1 MCKPSIK
8 MTKKENGQKNKAIN
22 DLYIVGVGT
31 SAGGLDALAKLL
43 GSFNG
48 QLNNL
53 AVVIVQHLSPTF
65 KSELAAILA
74 RSCKWPVVTAEDGMK
89 ILPHQIY
96 VTPQNKRILLSKGHC
111 LKLTELSSE
120 YHHSPSIDEFFT
132 SLAENEKLHA
142 IGVVLSGSGSDGAKG
157 IKQIKDYGGF
167 TIAQTPA
174 SAQYKDMPHAA
185 IETGVI
191 DLVLHPAK
199 IFEEI
204 SYYVKNHRL
213 IKETHTGK
221 NGVDIIFELLSKR
234 TGIDFSQYKQNTIMR
249 RMEKRMEIL
258 DVYGIAE
265 YYQYIRKTPAELDL
279 LFDTVLI
286 GVTEFFRDEHA
297 FEELRVQLSKQ
308 LERKRFSDT
317 IRVWCVGCATGQEPY
332 SIAIL
337 INEILGDS
345 ISNYHLQIF
354 ATDID
359 ERALNFA
366 RKGLYPKKEVQKL
379 PEDILEKY
387 FENTVEGYEVKKTV
401 KQYILF
407 SRHDITN
414 DPPFVKLDLLVCR
427 NLLIYFTNYLQKEVL
442 RLFNYALKQDSLL
455 FLGKSESVSVTPELF
470 EKTHDE
476 KLFRKVQHTTPL
488 SLRFSRNKLRVGL
501 DDQKKAD
508 PKHLS
513 IADLVK
519 DTMYYSNNHPFVVI
533 NSQGDIKEAQG
544 SLRLYLDIGKSG
556 AANNVIQAANKEF
569 TIEIRSLLNRTGSS
583 GQTHVSRVIKFN
595 LFDTDRFVKLRM
607 TPIVYPSSTNQL
619 YLLMFEAVEPDAG
632 FMQFSKELSQQNFE
646 DYRIKEL
653 EEEVKMLREHLQTFT
668 EELENTNEEMQ
679 AINEELQSANEELK
693 STNEELETSN
703 EELQSANEELNTSN
717 QELRF
722 SNNSLIEKEEEL
734 KKERQISD
742 QNAILYKA
750 IAENLPNGTVGI
762 LNEQFEIEYI
772 AGKGLQLQNIKLK
785 DVIGKVLPE
794 LNPSEEERNKL
805 KKVFR
810 ETLAGTSSSIEFSY
824 KERTYSLKTVPLEF
838 ENRVQPGIM
847 FLTQDIT
854 EKIQNE
860 MLIRQNDQKFRT
872 LAENIPTLC
881 WMANADG
888 WIYWYNSRWYEYTGT
903 TEKQMEGWG
912 WQSIHDPDVLPQVMK
927 KWDES
932 IKHGKFFEMTFPLK
946 GYDGKFRPF
955 LTRIFPVKDKDGK
968 VLQWLGTNT
977 DISEHQSESDQLE
990 KLVISRTRELVQL
1003 NDKLEIRNNELI
1015 ENKEFLQLVIDSSVE
1030 YISVVDRKL
1039 RYIMVNKALRKV
1051 LGDLEQSVIGKSII
1065 EIYPE
1070 IVNTASHKAM
1080 LKALEGETSHIEK
1093 HLGYYGPELFVDSY
1107 FIPFGSKENP
1117 EGIVMMSRDVTH
1129 INKVEMELERKNN
1142 ELNRSNVNLEQFAFV
1157 ASHDLKEPVRK
1168 IKTFASIIIGENGS
1182 MQSQKMMKYIE
1193 KIHSSAGRMLDMVDG
1208 LLTYSSLDKV
1218 TGKMEE
1224 VNLQAIVMDIM
1235 SDLELVINE
1244 KEAQITY
1251 DSLPNVDG
1259 IADMLY
1265 QLFLNLIKNS
1275 LKFSKEDQPPLVQI
1289 TSRVFKEE
1297 GKNFVEVKVKDNG
1310 IGFDQED
1317 ADKIFG
1323 RFVRLHSK
1331 SKYEGSGLGLSICER
1346 IVDYHMGRISVK
1358 SKVGE
1363 GSEFVIFLPQ
1373 LQKKVNEWSN

>member
-1 MCKPSIK
+1 
-8 MTKKENGQKNKAIN
+8 MTAQNENAEELD

-48 QLNNL
+48 HLKNL
-53 AVVIVQHLSPTF
+53 AVVVVQHLSPSF
-65 KSELAAILA
+65 KSELAAILS

-89 ILPHQIY
+89 IQPHQVY
-96 VTPQNKRILLSKGHC
+96 VTPQNKRILLSKEHH
-111 LKLTELSSE
+111 LKLTELSTE
-120 YHHSPSIDEFFT
+120 YAHSPSIDEFFT
-132 SLAENEKLHA
+132 SLAENEDLHA
-142 IGVVLSGSGSDGAKG
+142 IGIVLSGSGSDGSEG
-157 IKQIKDYGGF
+157 IRQIKKYGGF

-185 IETGVI
+185 IETGII

-204 SYYVKNHRL
+204 SYYIKNHRL
-213 IKETHTGK
+213 IKETQTSK
-221 NGVDIIFELLSKR
+221 DSVDVIFELLSKR
-234 TGIDFSQYKQNTIMR
+234 TGIDFSQYKPNTIMR

-258 DVYGIAE
+258 DVNGIAE
-265 YYQYIRKTPAELDL
+265 YYQYIRKAPAELDL

-286 GVTEFFRDEHA
+286 GVTEFFRDEQA
-297 FEELRVQLSKQ
+297 FEELGAQLKKQ
-308 LERKRFSDT
+308 LEQKHFSDT

-337 INEILGDS
+337 INEILGDT

-366 RKGLYPKKEVQKL
+366 RKGLYPEKEVKKL

-387 FENTVEGYEVKKTV
+387 FENTVEGFEVKKVV

-414 DPPFVKLDLLVCR
+414 DPPFVKLDLIVCR
-427 NLLIYFTNYLQKEVL
+427 NLLIYFSNYLQKEVL
-442 RLFNYALKQDSLL
+442 RLFNYALKQDSML

-470 EKTHDE
+470 EKTDDE
-476 KLFRKVQHTTPL
+476 KLFRKVQHTAPL
-488 SLRFSRNKLRVGL
+488 NLRFSRNKLRL
-501 DDQKKAD
+501 RMEEQKKSD
-508 PKHLS
+508 SKNIS
-513 IADLVK
+513 IVDMVK
-519 DTMYYSNNHPFVVI
+519 ETMYYSNNNPFVVI
-533 NSQGDIKEAQG
+533 NNQGDIKEAQG
-544 SLRLYLDIGKSG
+544 SLRLYMDIGKGG
-556 AANNVIQAANKEF
+556 ATNNVMQAANKEF
-569 TIEIRSLLNRTGSS
+569 TVEIRSLLNQVSKS
-583 GQTHVSRVIKFN
+583 GESHTSRVIKFH
-595 LFDTDRFVKLRM
+595 LFDTDRFVKLRI
-607 TPIVYPSSTNQL
+607 TPVIYPTINSQL
-619 YLLMFEAVEPDAG
+619 YLLMFENVEPDAG
-632 FMQFSKELSQQNFE
+632 FMQFSKELNQRNFE

-734 KKERQISD
+734 KKERQVSD
-742 QNAILYKA
+742 ENAILYKT

-762 LNEQFEIEYI
+762 LNDRLEIEYV
-772 AGKGLQLQNIKLK
+772 AGQGMQLLNFKLK
-785 DVIGKVLPE
+785 DVVGKKLPE
-794 LNPSEEERNKL
+794 LNPSEAERNKL
-805 KKVFR
+805 NKVFK
-810 ETLAGTSSSIEFSY
+810 ETLSGTSSSIEFSFN
-824 KERTYSLKTVPLEF
+824 ERTYSLKTVPLDF
-838 ENRVQPGIM
+838 ESSNRTGIM

-860 MLIRQNDQKFRT
+860 ILIRQNEEKFRT
-872 LAENIPTLC
+872 LADNIPTLC

-903 TEKQMEGWG
+903 TAEQMEGWG
-912 WQSIHDPDVLPQVMK
+912 WQSVHDPDFLPLVME
-927 KWDES
+927 KWEES
-932 IKHGKFFEMTFPLK
+932 IQQGKFFEMTFPLK

-955 LTRIFPVKDKDGK
+955 LTRIFPVKDDDGN

-977 DISEHQSESDQLE
+977 DISKHQLESEKLE
-990 KLVISRTRELVQL
+990 KLVISRTKELVQL

-1015 ENKEFLQLVIDSSVE
+1015 ESKEFLQLVIDSSIE
-1030 YISVVDRKL
+1030 YISVVDQKL
-1039 RYIMVNKALRKV
+1039 RYVMVNKALRKV
-1051 LGDLEQSVIGKSII
+1051 LGASEQSVIGKSMI
-1065 EIYPE
+1065 ELYPE
-1070 IVNTASHKAM
+1070 IVDSASHKAM
-1080 LKALEGETSHIEK
+1080 LKALEGEVSHIEK
-1093 HLGYYGPELFVDSY
+1093 HLSYYGPGLFVDSY

-1129 INKVEMELERKNN
+1129 INRVEMELERKNN

-1168 IKTFASIIIGENGS
+1168 IKTFASIIMSQNE
-1182 MQSQKMMKYIE
+1182 MPTQKMMRYIE
-1193 KIHSSAGRMLDMVDG
+1193 KIHSSSGRMLDMVDG
-1208 LLTYSSLDKV
+1208 LLTYSSLDKI

-1224 VNLQAIVMDIM
+1224 VNLEAIMMDIL
-1235 SDLELVINE
+1235 SDLELLINE
-1244 KEAQITY
+1244 KDAEITY
-1251 DSLPNVDG
+1251 DSLPDVDG
-1259 IADMLY
+1259 IQDMLY

-1275 LKFSKEDQPPLVQI
+1275 LKFSREDEIPIVQVN
-1289 TSRVFKEE
+1289 SRVFNED
-1297 GKNFVEVKVKDNG
+1297 GKDFIEVKVKDNG

-1346 IVDYHMGRISVK
+1346 IVDYHKGKIAVK
-1358 SKVGE
+1358 SQLNE
-1363 GSEFVIFLPQ
+1363 GAEFSVILP
-1373 LQKKVNEWSN
+1373 KKQAKEDDN

>member
-1 MCKPSIK
+1 MA
-8 MTKKENGQKNKAIN
+8 TKENGQNTKVLE

-31 SAGGLDALAKLL
+31 SAGGLDALGKLL
-43 GSFNG
+43 SSFNG
-48 QLNNL
+48 HLSNL
-53 AVVIVQHLSPTF
+53 AVVVVQHLSPNF

-74 RSCKWPVVTAEDGMK
+74 RSCKWPVVTAKEGMK

-96 VTPQNKRILLSKGHC
+96 VTPQNKRILLTKGHQ
-111 LKLTELSSE
+111 LKLTELSTE
-120 YHHSPSIDEFFT
+120 YAHSPSIDEFFT
-132 SLAENEKLHA
+132 SLAENKKLHA

-157 IKQIKDYGGF
+157 IEQIKKHGGF

-185 IETGVI
+185 IETGMI
-191 DLVLHPAK
+191 DLVMHPAK
-199 IFEEI
+199 VFEEI

-213 IKETHTGK
+213 IKETHNSK

-234 TGIDFSQYKQNTIMR
+234 TGVDFSQYKPNTIMR

-265 YYQYIRKTPAELDL
+265 YYQYIRKTPAELDI

-286 GVTEFFRDEHA
+286 GVTEFFRDEQA
-297 FEELRVQLSKQ
+297 FEELRVQLTKQ
-308 LERKRFSDT
+308 LEHKRYSDT
-317 IRVWCVGCATGQEPY
+317 IRIWCVGCATGQEPY

-345 ISNYHLQIF
+345 ISNYPLQIF

-387 FENTVEGYEVKKTV
+387 FENTIEGYEVKKTI

-427 NLLIYFTNYLQKEVL
+427 NLLIYFSNYLQKEVL

-470 EKTHDE
+470 EKTDDE
-476 KLFRKVQHTTPL
+476 KLFKKLQQTAPL
-488 SLRFSRNKLRVGL
+488 NLRFSRNKFRLGIEE
-501 DDQKKAD
+501 QKKAD
-508 PKHLS
+508 PKHIS

-533 NSQGDIKEAQG
+533 NNQGDIKEAQG
-544 SLRLYLDIGKSG
+544 SLRLYMDIGKSG

-569 TIEIRSLLNRTGSS
+569 TIEIRSLMNQSSSS
-583 GQTHVSRVIKFN
+583 GQSHTSRVIKFN
-595 LFDTDRFVKLRM
+595 LFDADRFVKLRI
-607 TPIVYPSSTNQL
+607 TPIVYPSSNNQL
-619 YLLMFEAVEPDAG
+619 YLLMFEAIEPDEG

-742 QNAILYKA
+742 QNALLYKT

-762 LNEQFEIEYI
+762 LNDKFEIEYV
-772 AGKGLQLQNIKLK
+772 AGRGLQLQNIKLK
-785 DVIGKVLPE
+785 DVIGKVLPD

-805 KKVFR
+805 RKVFKD
-810 ETLAGTSSSIEFSY
+810 TLAGTSASVEFSFL
-824 KERTYSLKTVPLEF
+824 ERTYSLKTVPLEF
-838 ENRVQPGIM
+838 ENRLKPGIM

-860 MLIRQNDQKFRT
+860 LLIRQNDQKFRT

-903 TEKQMEGWG
+903 TEKQIEGWG
-912 WQSIHDPDVLPQVMK
+912 WQSVHDPDVLPEVMK
-927 KWDES
+927 KWEES

-977 DISEHQSESDQLE
+977 DISEHQSESEQLE
-990 KLVISRTRELVQL
+990 KLVISRTKELVQL
-1003 NDKLEIRNNELI
+1003 NDKLETRNNELI

-1051 LGDLEQSVIGKSII
+1051 LGNSDQSVIGKSML
-1065 EIYPE
+1065 ELYPE
-1070 IVNTASHKAM
+1070 MVNTERYKAL
-1080 LKALEGETSHIEK
+1080 LKALNGELSHIEK
-1093 HLGYYGPELFVDSY
+1093 HLSYYGPEVFVDSY
-1107 FIPFGSKENP
+1107 FIPFGNKENP
-1117 EGIVMMSRDVTH
+1117 EGIVIMSRDVTH

-1168 IKTFASIIIGENGS
+1168 IRTFASIIMTEDGTMES
-1182 MQSQKMMKYIE
+1182 EKRKRYIE

-1208 LLTYSSLDKV
+1208 LLSYSSLDKV
-1218 TGKMEE
+1218 EGKMQQVELE
-1224 VNLQAIVMDIM
+1224 SVFDHILN
-1235 SDLELVINE
+1235 DLELVIKE
-1244 KEAQITY
+1244 KKAVI
-1251 DSLPNVDG
+1251 DISSLPTVDG

-1275 LKFSKEDQPPLVQI
+1275 LKFSQDDKPPVVQVKAK
-1289 TSRVFKEE
+1289 TFKEGGE
-1297 GKNFVEVKVKDNG
+1297 QFVEIIVKDNG
-1310 IGFDQED
+1310 IGFEQAD

-1331 SKYEGSGLGLSICER
+1331 SNYEGTGLGLSICER
-1346 IVDYHMGRISVK
+1346 IVDYHHGKISVK
-1358 SKVGE
+1358 SKLNE
-1363 GSEFVIFLPQ
+1363 GAEFSVILPQ
-1373 LQKKVNEWSN
+1373 SQTK